1 MHRDKKKRINKPS
14 SVASQLMPKPLAGG
28 DPDNVQMGLDCS
40 VRELDGAY
48 INMKKR
54 EEEHQPL
61 FSRGKSQISESP
73 CLYFKAK
80 PQHQCY
86 SETTPFLSAR
96 YLWTT
101 DRILSDEQSFL
112 RDLQANAAQL
122 YRGLIG
128 SIKNKL

>member
-1 MHRDKKKRINKPS
+1 MCIEIKKRRNKPS
-14 SVASQLMPKPLAGG
+14 SVASQVLPKPLAGG

-61 FSRGKSQISESP
+61 RSRGKSQISASP
-73 CLYFKAK
+73 CLFFQAK
-80 PQHQCY
+80 SQHQCY
-86 SETTPFLSAR
+86 SETTLFLSAR
-96 YLWTT
+96 YLWPTN
-101 DRILSDEQSFL
+101 RILSDKQSFFG
-112 RDLQANAAQL
+112 DLQANAAHL

-128 SIKNKL
+128 AIKNKL